1 MNKKNIWLAVE
12 GHPEIVYGHYIVPNF
27 MSNSIAVQVKDN
39 EWILLSPGEP
49 MLKDWQQ
56 RFAKPS
62 TKISIIY
69 PNHYHHLGVKAWLA
83 AYPDA
88 ALYASQRA
96 VDALIAKGFPHVT
109 DLEHQQPR
117 LPEGYSVLI
126 PPGHRGG
133 DVWLSKQDAEQGAVW
148 LTCDSF
154 MNYSRLSNQP
164 IARTLQKLMKTA
176 PGLKIS
182 QVVKYLL
189 ITDKRAFKRWALQQL
204 EQDQPQTM
212 IPSHGVVE
220 QSRDLTQRLKSLL
233 QERM

>member
-1 MNKKNIWLAVE
+1 M
-12 GHPEIVYGHYIVPNF
+12 
-27 MSNSIAVQVKDN
+27 
-39 EWILLSPGEP
+39 
-49 MLKDWQQ
+49 
-56 RFAKPS
+56 
-62 TKISIIY
+62 
-69 PNHYHHLGVKAWLA
+69 
-83 AYPDA
+83 
-88 ALYASQRA
+88 
-96 VDALIAKGFPHVT
+96 
-109 DLEHQQPR
+109 
-117 LPEGYSVLI
+117 LI